1 MNERI
6 RSYSDFYRAAC
17 GSLMERGIM
26 VMTRIPLYSCHNGS
40 SRKLASSLLFT
51 FCFSSLR
58 NLDAAIVA
66 VDVDN
71 VSQKCRSCLSRK
83 QSPFDSYSIA
93 SEAFSERPQSYFPW
107 NSII

>member
-1 MNERI
+1 
-6 RSYSDFYRAAC
+6 
-17 GSLMERGIM
+17 
-26 VMTRIPLYSCHNGS
+26 MTRIPLYSCHNGS
-40 SRKLASSLLFT
+40 SRKLASSFSFA

-58 NLDAAIVA
+58 NLDAAIVV

-71 VSQKCRSCLSRK
+71 VNRKCRSCLSRK

-93 SEAFSERPQSYFPW
+93 SEAFSERPQICFPW